1 MRPFLPL
8 SLPEVPSY
16 PEFSSLVSLHPPE
29 TTDMNSFNASKDEA
43 KEQALSILDVA
54 DQAMKAARKEWDAI
68 SKTSP
73 ETARCLGCEDWWKAS
88 VRNVV
93 RACIAGNI
101 AVATARKGLM
111 ASSGDDRNIT
121 DVLRVEIP
129 EKERRYHAWWVVPSI
144 SVQ

>member
-16 PEFSSLVSLHPPE
+16 PEFSSLVSLRTPE
-29 TTDMNSFNASKDEA
+29 TTDTQAVASKDEV

-68 SKTSP
+68 SKTNP

-88 VRNVV
+88 VRNMV

-101 AVATARKGLM
+101 AVAAAKKGLM
-111 ASSGDDRNIT
+111 SSSSADGNIT
-121 DVLRVEIP
+121 DALRVELP
-129 EKERRYHAWWVVPSI
+129 EKEKRYHAWWLVPSI
-144 SVQ
+144 SVR